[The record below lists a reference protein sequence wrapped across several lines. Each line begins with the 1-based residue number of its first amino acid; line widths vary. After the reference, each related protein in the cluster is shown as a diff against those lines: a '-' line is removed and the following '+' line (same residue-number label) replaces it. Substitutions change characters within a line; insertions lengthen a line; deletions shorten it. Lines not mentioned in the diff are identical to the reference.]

1 MHTLKGRVLVTI
13 LSVSLSV
20 AILIIG
26 CATSS
31 TLDTGTTDKNEDS
44 KPEAKQNNIPI
55 QGAITHVHEPDDS
68 SKTTI
73 DIVIGKEFTGNLP
86 EDIDSISVTGP
97 KGDLTLEKSDFS
109 YYPQFR
115 DFWISIP
122 GSPAIGT
129 YTFTVTSGDKT
140 GSATDTQTALKT
152 IPIPDTGTFSPSQGK
167 EITCKMPSFTWNAV
181 EAGIPLYYRLEIM
194 DMHNNSIYRTSYVE
208 NMLSIRLPP
217 DLLKVGQAYRWRVRA
232 VDGTNWI
239 TLNNRSHSQWLHF
252 SVGQIQTESEYKYQ
266 IPTDTGDGW
275 ETSSLEAENVDLE
288 KIKGLIRQILNDNLK
303 NIHSILV
310 VKNGSLILEEYFSGY
325 HRNSK
330 HTVQSVTKSVT
341 SILFGIARDQGEK
354 IVLEDKLFNYLP
366 EYKGLDSND
375 VKNEITLKHLLTM
388 KAGLEWNEMYEPNSI
403 HYMLKS
409 KDCVKYVLARELVD
423 PPGEIFFY
431 STGVSTV
438 LGKILKNTTGSDAD
452 QFADK
457 HLFTPLGIKDY
468 SWDKLPDGSVSTGWG
483 LYLRP
488 RDMAKL
494 GYLFLKDGTWKEKQ
508 IVSKKW
514 VLESISP
521 HVSGDLISGTGY
533 GYQWWRGATK
543 IGDQKIDSFYAAG
556 HGGQM
561 IFVIPSLDLITVIT
575 SQAHNNNAGD
585 FRAYSVLENYII
597 PAVLQTNPAIKTPQ
611 FNIDKYRYIT
621 GKYRWPKAKLNL
633 KIFIDNGKIYGET
646 ILFDNKFELL
656 PVKEDR
662 FMGVS
667 KDIGNFWLD
676 IIEDS
681 KGKIKGLKLI
691 IGFSNLPFKRTRGL
705 FFGI

>member
-1 MHTLKGRVLVTI
+1 MHLQKIVDLIVALLVALCLGISI
-13 LSVSLSV
+13 L
-20 AILIIG
+20 G
-26 CATSS
+26 CATSQIS
-31 TLDTGTTDKNEDS
+31 VSD
-44 KPEAKQNNIPI
+44 IPI
-55 QGAITHVHEPDDS
+55 QGAITHVHAPDNS
-68 SKTTI
+68 SNTYI
-73 DIVIGKEFTGNLP
+73 DVYIEKGFKDNLP
-86 EDIDSISVTGP
+86 EDIDSITVTGP
-97 KGDLTLEKSDFS
+97 NGKLPIGKDDFT

-115 DFWISIP
+115 YFWISFP
-122 GSPAIGT
+122 GSPATGT

-140 GSATDTQTALKT
+140 GSATDTQTALKS
-152 IPIPDTGTFSPSQGK
+152 IPIPDTGTFSPSEGK
-167 EITCKMPSFTWNAV
+167 APTCKMPPFTWNAV

-194 DMHNNSIYRTSYVE
+194 DMQNNSIYTTNYGEDV
-208 NMLSIRLPP
+208 LFIRLPP
-217 DLLKVGQAYRWRVRA
+217 DLLKVGQTYRWRVRA
-232 VDGTNWI
+232 VDGANWI

-252 SVGQIQTESEYKYQ
+252 SVGPTQSECEYKYQ
-266 IPTDTGDGW
+266 IPTETGDGW

-288 KIKGLIRQILNDNLK
+288 KIEELMRKILNDNLK

-310 VKNGSLILEEYFSGY
+310 VKNGRLILDEYFSGY
-325 HRNSK
+325 HRNLK

-388 KAGLEWNEMYEPNSI
+388 KAGLEWLEPNSI

-409 KDCVKYVLARELVD
+409 KDCVKYVLERELVD

-457 HLFTPLGIKDY
+457 HLFTPLGITDY
-468 SWDKLPDGSVSTGWG
+468 SWYKLPDGSVSTGWG

-494 GYLFLKDGTWKEKQ
+494 GYLFLKNGTWKEKQ

-514 VLESISP
+514 VGESIYP
-521 HVSGDLISGTGY
+521 HVIYPHVRGDLISGTGY

-561 IFVIPSLDLITVIT
+561 IFVIPGLDLITVIT

-585 FRAYSVLENYII
+585 FRAYSALENYII
-597 PAVLQTNPAIKTPQ
+597 PAVLQTDPVRKIPP
-611 FNIDKYRYIT
+611 FNVENYRHVT
-621 GKYRWPKAKLNL
+621 GKYRWPKAKLNM
-633 KIFIDNGKIYGET
+633 KIYIDNGKIYGNT
-646 ILFDNKFELL
+646 ILFDGKFELL
-656 PVKEDR
+656 PVEKDR
-662 FMGVS
+662 FMCVS
-667 KDIGNFWLD
+667 EDIGNFWLE
-676 IIEDS
+676 IMQDS
-681 KGKIKGLKLI
+681 KGDIEGVKLI
-691 IGFSNLPFKRTRGL
+691 IGFSYLPFKRIRGL